1 MALNSEITARRF
13 ARVYALGLVKLTAR
27 LSGGESADYSV
38 VAFATWAS
46 NHSTYLK
53 TKAAAF
59 LPGVQIEQA
68 SFDDIN
74 ITSFDAKI
82 GPCGCTVEFSG

>member
-1 MALNSEITARRF
+1 VALNSEITARRF

-46 NHSTYLK
+46 NIQRISRLRL
-53 TKAAAF
+53 
-59 LPGVQIEQA
+59 LPFCQGFK
-68 SFDDIN
+68 SSKRHL
-74 ITSFDAKI
+74 T
-82 GPCGCTVEFSG
+82 T